1 MVNQLIEAEVEKKI
15 KEKSFKEDAETNLN
29 KRLLQDDTPEDD
41 EEKLKALYKECL
53 ELLTQADKN
62 MKKKKNEKDQE
73 MRRQIERRPKK
84 S

>member
-1 MVNQLIEAEVEKKI
+1 MVNQLIEAEVEKRI
-15 KEKSFKEDAETNLN
+15 KERSCKGDAGANLN

-53 ELLTQADKN
+53 ELITHA
-62 MKKKKNEKDQE
+62 
-73 MRRQIERRPKK
+73 

>member
-41 EEKLKALYKECL
+41 EEKLKACL

-62 MKKKKNEKDQE
+62 MKQTKNEKDQE